1 MVVLWMVQETEEY
14 EYYLQSGLG
23 LCQLANKVF
32 PLASIQTDQ
41 LKVYSQLLK
50 LFMKSSMFQREV
62 EQMKAIRTKDL

>member
-41 LKVYSQLLK
+41 LKVQPITQVIYEK
-50 LFMKSSMFQREV
+50 LYVSERSEAN
-62 EQMKAIRTKDL
+62 ESH